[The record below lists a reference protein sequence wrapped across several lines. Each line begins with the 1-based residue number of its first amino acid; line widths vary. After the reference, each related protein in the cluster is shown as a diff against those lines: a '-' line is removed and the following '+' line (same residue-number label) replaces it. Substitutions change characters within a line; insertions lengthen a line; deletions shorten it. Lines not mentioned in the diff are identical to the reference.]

1 MLINPPFCFLPTI
14 YPQIAFFTMENATDK
29 WQGIVKILSTKPK
42 YSRTSFC
49 NKAAIK
55 MAIRV
60 VQNIVQPNIEEVWF
74 LLETLLIFL
83 HIRFCKKKK
92 ENQRWLQGFP
102 TFLTFRLTQ
111 TVEDF
116 KAAVLKIPKISHLG
130 YPRNHSTLQSH
141 WKSIQIWSDNVYFQ
155 RAWFQW
161 YCSGAINT
169 FLVRHLVVLS
179 KRK

>member
-14 YPQIAFFTMENATDK
+14 YPQIAFFTMEKATDK
-29 WQGIVKILSTKPK
+29 WHGVVKILSTKPK

-60 VQNIVQPNIEEVWF
+60 VQNIVQPNIEEIWF

-92 ENQRWLQGFP
+92 KISA
-102 TFLTFRLTQ
+102 
-111 TVEDF
+111 DF
-116 KAAVLKIPKISHLG
+116 KDFPHLLHFASLRRLKISK
-130 YPRNHSTLQSH
+130 RRF
-141 WKSIQIWSDNVYFQ
+141 WKSRRYRISDIPEITQLCNHIENPFK
-155 RAWFQW
+155 FGLTM
-161 YCSGAINT
+161 CT
-169 FLVRHLVVLS
+169 S
-179 KRK
+179 KELGSCPIIL